1 VEELI
6 AEKAVEGLHPPKPD
20 TLPDDAL
27 FFVDKVSFD

>member
-27 FFVDKVSFD
+27 DLLEAVAG